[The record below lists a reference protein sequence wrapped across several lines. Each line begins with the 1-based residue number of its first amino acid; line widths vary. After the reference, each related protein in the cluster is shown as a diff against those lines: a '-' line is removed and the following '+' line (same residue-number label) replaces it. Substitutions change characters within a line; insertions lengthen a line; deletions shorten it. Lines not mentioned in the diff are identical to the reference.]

1 MFLILYCSLSQIL
14 LFTVRNNCTVCK
26 YIMLSC
32 YNPVKYFSR
41 CSLFHPIFRI
51 TSLFTGFCT
60 LYTKYWLSRVF
71 CLNKNKKKVELFFKN
86 SSFFLFYMMVG
97 SKAPNSDAYGLFLS
111 SAFSKRTLQFVSVRC
126 AFQITHG
133 IIQCHFTDRCQC
145 FFGKECLMRC
155 HHNIREG

>member
-1 MFLILYCSLSQIL
+1 MFLILCCSLSQIL

-41 CSLFHPIFRI
+41 CSLFHQIFRI

-86 SSFFLFYMMVG
+86 SSFFLFYII
-97 SKAPNSDAYGLFLS
+97 LFHI
-111 SAFSKRTLQFVSVRC
+111 VSVIR
-126 AFQITHG
+126 FQQTHLTVR
-133 IIQCHFTDRCQC
+133 FRSV
-145 FFGKECLMRC
+145 CLSDNSW
-155 HHNIREG
+155 HYPVSLH